1 MIIKEI
7 INSTKTI
14 AIIGLSSSR
23 NRTSHSIAKYLLDE
37 GFTIIPVNPN
47 EKSALGLKCYPR
59 ISDVPED
66 IEIDMID
73 IFRNSDYT
81 AEMVQEIVEW
91 SKLSG
96 QKPVIWTQI
105 GVSSD
110 EAKKLAEENGFIYV
124 EDKCL
129 MVEHGRVS

>member
-1 MIIKEI
+1 MTMKEI

-14 AIIGLSSSR
+14 AIIGLSSSPY
-23 NRTSHSIAKYLLDE
+23 RTSHRIGKYLLDA

-47 EKSALGLKCYPR
+47 EESVFGLKNYPKM
-59 ISDVPED
+59 SDVPEN
-66 IEIDMID
+66 IEIDMVD
-73 IFRNSDYT
+73 IFRNRRYSAD
-81 AEMVQEIVEW
+81 MVQEIVNW
-91 SKLSG
+91 SESSG

-110 EAKKLAEENGFIYV
+110 EAKRIASKNGITFI

>member
-1 MIIKEI
+1 MTMKEI

-14 AIIGLSSSR
+14 AIVGLSSSPY
-23 NRTSHSIAKYLLDE
+23 RTSYRIGKYLLDE

-47 EKSALGLKCYPR
+47 EESVFGLKSYPK
-59 ISDVPED
+59 ISEVPEN

-73 IFRNSDYT
+73 IFRNSRYSAD
-81 AEMVQEIVEW
+81 MVREIVNW
-91 SKLSG
+91 SESSG

-105 GVSSD
+105 GVSSVD
-110 EAKKLAEENGFIYV
+110 AKRIAHKNGFTYI

>member
-1 MIIKEI
+1 MKEI

-14 AIIGLSSSR
+14 AIIGLSSSPY
-23 NRTSHSIAKYLLDE
+23 RTSHRIGKYLLDA

-47 EKSALGLKCYPR
+47 EESVFGLKNYPKM
-59 ISDVPED
+59 SDVPEN
-66 IEIDMID
+66 IEIDMVD
-73 IFRNSDYT
+73 IFRNRRYSAD
-81 AEMVQEIVEW
+81 MVQEIVNW
-91 SKLSG
+91 SESSG

-110 EAKKLAEENGFIYV
+110 EAKRIASKNGITFI

>member
-1 MIIKEI
+1 MTMKEI
-7 INSTKTI
+7 LNSTKTI
-14 AIIGLSSSR
+14 AIIGLSSSPY
-23 NRTSHSIAKYLLDE
+23 RTSHRIGKYLLDA

-47 EKSALGLKCYPR
+47 EESVFGLKSYLN
-59 ISDVPED
+59 ISDVPGN

-73 IFRNSDYT
+73 IFRNSRYSAD
-81 AEMVQEIVEW
+81 MVQQIVNW
-91 SKLSG
+91 SESSG

-110 EAKKLAEENGFIYV
+110 EAKRIADKNGFTYI

>member
-1 MIIKEI
+1 MKEI

-14 AIIGLSSSR
+14 AIIGLSSSPY
-23 NRTSHSIAKYLLDE
+23 RTSHRIGKYLMDE

-47 EKSALGLKCYPR
+47 EESVFSMKSYPK
-59 ISDVPED
+59 ISDVPGSID
-66 IEIDMID
+66 IDMID
-73 IFRNSDYT
+73 IFRNSRYSAD
-81 AEMVQEIVEW
+81 MVQEIVNW
-91 SKLSG
+91 SESSG

-110 EAKKLAEENGFIYV
+110 EAKRVADKNGFRYI

>member
-1 MIIKEI
+1 MSIEQI

-14 AIIGLSSSR
+14 AIIGLSSTQY
-23 NRTSHSIAKYLLDE
+23 RTSHQIGRYLFDE

-47 EKSALGLKCYPR
+47 EESVFGLKSYKSLADLPNDLV
-59 ISDVPED
+59 ID
-66 IEIDMID
+66 IVD
-73 IFRNSDYT
+73 IFRNSQYT
-81 AEMVQEIVEW
+81 ADMVREIIEW
-91 SKLSG
+91 SEDTG

-110 EAKKLAEENGFIYV
+110 EAKKIAEENDFRYI

-129 MVEHGRVS
+129 MVEHQRVG

>member
-1 MIIKEI
+1 MIMKEI

-14 AIIGLSSSR
+14 AIIGLSSSP
-23 NRTSHSIAKYLLDE
+23 NRTSYRIAKYLLAE

-47 EKSALGLKCYPR
+47 EETVFGLKSYSQ
-59 ISDVPED
+59 ISEVPD
-66 IEIDMID
+66 DLQIDMID
-73 IFRNSDYT
+73 IFRNSQYT
-81 AEMVQEIVEW
+81 AEMVKEIVEW
-91 SKLSG
+91 SESTG

-110 EAKKLAEENGFIYV
+110 EAKRIADENGFTYI

-129 MVEHGRVS
+129 MVEHGRFT

>member
-1 MIIKEI
+1 MKEI
-7 INSTKTI
+7 LNSTKTI
-14 AIIGLSSSR
+14 AIIGLSSSPY
-23 NRTSHSIAKYLLDE
+23 RTSHRIGKYLLDA

-47 EKSALGLKCYPR
+47 EESVFGLKSYLN
-59 ISDVPED
+59 ISDVPGN

-73 IFRNSDYT
+73 IFRNSRYSAD
-81 AEMVQEIVEW
+81 MVQQIVNW
-91 SKLSG
+91 SESSG

-110 EAKKLAEENGFIYV
+110 EAKRIADKNGFTYI